1 MRRFKIIPKAL
12 RLPIKLPSQYPP
24 EIPINTA
31 RQVLIGSDVGE
42 FKSSIL
48 LGPSLT
54 DELKA
59 LITSRKHTLEI
70 GSENESMGFSL
81 IDCGENPPSVCYS
94 CDSDE
99 PDNVFEKMSFALH
112 VFKWLKIESVMIIDG
127 VSALGEI
134 NSAIV
139 RIDDHIDMT
148 GINPLDYW
156 MMPNEPEEFF
166 LDAKSLY
173 ISEKLGD
180 YPSVVHL
187 ATSESTSEDILS
199 KAMQAGAGTF
209 GRAIVPE
216 SLIAGYLG
224 MKVSALGVVDIKG
237 GDEAEKISD
246 KILHL
251 IR

>member
-1 MRRFKIIPKAL
+1 
-12 RLPIKLPSQYPP
+12 LPIKLPLQYPP

-31 RQVLIGSDVGE
+31 QQVLIGSGVSE

-70 GSENESMGFSL
+70 GKENEAMGFSL
-81 IDCGENPPSVCYS
+81 IDCGESPPSVCYS

-99 PDNVFEKMSFALH
+99 PDDAIEKMSFAIH
-112 VFKWLKIESVMIIDG
+112 VFKWLGIESVMIIDG
-127 VSALGEI
+127 VSALGNI

-139 RIDDHIDMT
+139 RIGDHINMT

-156 MMPNEPEEFF
+156 MMPAEPEEFF

-173 ISEKLGD
+173 ILENLSD
-180 YPSVVHL
+180 YPSVTHL

-199 KAMQAGAGTF
+199 KAMQTGAVTF

-224 MKVSALGVVDIKG
+224 MRVRALGLVDTKG
-237 GDEAEKISD
+237 DDEAGKISD
-246 KILHL
+246 EILYL